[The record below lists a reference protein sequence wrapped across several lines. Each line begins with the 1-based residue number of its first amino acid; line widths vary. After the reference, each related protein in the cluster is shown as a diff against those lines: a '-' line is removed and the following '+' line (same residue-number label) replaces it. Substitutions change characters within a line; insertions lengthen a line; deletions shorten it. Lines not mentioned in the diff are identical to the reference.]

1 MSTKKKSPS
10 KKREWQPLVKDTPS
24 VRKLQEEKL
33 LAQTQK
39 AFPNMSED
47 DIRSAIHKDEVWGN
61 DRYTVTVTF
70 KTNNGRDGYIEIGVH
85 NHKRTT
91 IMQWSHL
98 QQIKNEIA
106 GPDRE
111 AVMIFPSEDRLVD
124 TANEYWLYVYPTG
137 EFPRW
142 NGVTDQDGNPI
153 EEPLG
158 MNDGRVVQHENENPI
173 GGAKQTKGLEK

>member
-10 KKREWQPLVKDTPS
+10 KKRVWEPLVKDTPAQ
-24 VRKLQEEKL
+24 RKIQEAKQ
-33 LAQTQK
+33 LAATKK
-39 AFPNMSED
+39 AFPHFSEE
-47 DIRSAIHKDEVWGN
+47 DIKRAIHKDEVWGN

-70 KTNNGRDGYIEIGVH
+70 KTDQGRDGYIEIGVH

-91 IMQWSHL
+91 IMHWAHL

-106 GPDRE
+106 GPGRE

-142 NGVTDQDGNPI
+142 DGVTDQDGYAV

-158 MNDGRVVQHENENPI
+158 MNKGRVVQHKDVHPVE
-173 GGAKQTKGLEK
+173 GARQSNGLEK